1 MSQRS
6 PANDLTAEEVRA
18 LLDYDPDTGVL
29 TWRVRPK
36 NKAKWKSLEA
46 GRLNNSGT
54 RQISIRGREYTARR
68 LVWLCVHG
76 DWPTAPVEPAN
87 GDPDD
92 LRLTNLLLTKPA
104 GEALTAERLRELLD
118 YDRETGV
125 FTWTAAAHSV
135 RQHGEVAGC
144 AKGARV
150 LIGVCGRQYF
160 AHRLAVLHVTGSWP
174 TAHVDHRSGE
184 PSDNRWT
191 NLRDVSPSVNAQNQ
205 RRAHKGSVSR
215 FLGVYWR
222 KDRKKWQATIT
233 VNGQKTHLGLFEREE
248 DAGAAYLEAKRRLH
262 VGCTI

>member
-1 MSQRS
+1 MKKR
-6 PANDLTAEEVRA
+6 PANDITAEQVRA
-18 LLDYDPDTGVL
+18 LLDYDAETGVF
-29 TWRVRPK
+29 TWKARLRNKSKSRP
-36 NKAKWKSLEA
+36 LEA

-54 RQISIRGREYTARR
+54 RQIGIKGREYTARR

-125 FTWTAAAHSV
+125 FTWAAAARSI
-135 RQHGEVAGC
+135 RQHGRVAGC

-184 PSDNRWT
+184 SSDNRWT

-233 VNGQKTHLGLFEREE
+233 VNRRPIHLGLFEREE

-262 VGCTI
+262 EGCTI